1 MFIIEQLL
9 YSNGHFILFLDK
21 SFFMIEANILVIDDD
36 DDILLSARLFL
47 KQHFKQVITCKSPKE
62 INVLLSTNEI
72 DIILLDMNYQKGA
85 SDGREGLYWLEHI
98 LSIDKDY
105 IVILMTA
112 YGNVE
117 LAVQAI
123 KKGATDFILKP
134 WENEKLFATLS
145 AASKLRQSNRKVKK
159 LEKIHS
165 SMQKDMARSF
175 EHVIGNA
182 DPIKKLQHT
191 LIKVAPTDANVLILG
206 ENGTGKQVFAYEL
219 HKHSLRKQ
227 GTFMH
232 VDLGSL
238 NENLFESE
246 LFGYAK
252 GAFTDAKEDKPG
264 RFELAEGGTIFL
276 DEIGNLSMALQ
287 SKLLSVIQNRTVT
300 RLGESK
306 ERKINVR
313 LITATNMPL
322 NEMVGKGTF
331 RQDLLFRI
339 NTVELL
345 LPPLS
350 HRGDDILLLAEHFL
364 HSFSTKYHKNI
375 TQFEAKAAQALLN
388 YQWPGNVREL
398 QHVIER
404 AVIMSD
410 GLQIGMDDLQLSPQR
425 FGGSATTIQ
434 SDMALEDME
443 KMMVQKAIEK
453 HQGNISRAS
462 AELGLTRAALYRR
475 IEKFNL

>member
-1 MFIIEQLL
+1 MKD
-9 YSNGHFILFLDK
+9 S
-21 SFFMIEANILVIDDD
+21 NILIIDDD

-47 KQHFKQVITCKSPKE
+47 KQHFNKVLTCKTPRE
-62 INVLLSTNEI
+62 LNVLLSQNEI

-112 YGNVE
+112 FGHVE

-145 AASKLRQSNRKVKK
+145 AATKLRLSNKKVKK
-159 LEKIHS
+159 LEKIHTS
-165 SMQKDMARSF
+165 IQGDLARKFENLIGESNHIQYLQK
-175 EHVIGNA
+175 
-182 DPIKKLQHT
+182 T
-191 LIKVAPTDANVLILG
+191 LTKVAPTDANVLILG

-219 HKHSLRKQ
+219 HKLSLRRNQ
-227 GTFMH
+227 LFMH

-238 NENLFESE
+238 HENLFESE

-264 RFELAEGGTIFL
+264 RFEMADGGTIFL
-276 DEIGNLSMALQ
+276 DEIGNLSLPLQ
-287 SKLLSVIQNRTVT
+287 AKLLTVLQNRTIT
-300 RLGESK
+300 RLGESR

-322 NEMVGKGTF
+322 EEMVNQGTF

-345 LPPLS
+345 LPPLRS
-350 HRGDDILLLAEHFL
+350 RGNDILLLAHYFL
-364 HSFSTKYHKNI
+364 QSFVGKYHKNI
-375 TQFEAKAAQALLN
+375 KGISAKSQQTLLN

-398 QHVIER
+398 QHVLER
-404 AVIMSD
+404 AVIMSED
-410 GLQIGMDDLQLSPQR
+410 LEIQEDDLQLSPQK
-425 FGGSATTIQ
+425 FGSRPLLQDDIPL
-434 SDMALEDME
+434 DEME
-443 KMMVQKAIEK
+443 KMMVNKAIEK
-453 HQGNISRAS
+453 HKGNISRA
-462 AELGLTRAALYRR
+462 AADLGLTRAALYRR
-475 IEKFNL
+475 IEKFGL

>member
-1 MFIIEQLL
+1 MT
-9 YSNGHFILFLDK
+9 
-21 SFFMIEANILVIDDD
+21 EANILVIDDD

-47 KQHFKQVITCKSPKE
+47 KQHFSQVLTCKSPRE
-62 INVLLSTNEI
+62 INVMLSKNEV

-105 IVILMTA
+105 VVILMTA
-112 YGNVE
+112 FGNVE

-145 AASKLRQSNRKVKK
+145 AATKLRQSNKKVKK

-165 SMQKDMARSF
+165 SIQNDMARKF
-175 EHVIGNA
+175 EHIVGNDA
-182 DPIKKLQHT
+182 SVQHLQKT
-191 LIKVAPTDANVLILG
+191 LTKVAPTDANVLILG
-206 ENGTGKQVFAYEL
+206 ENGTGKQVFALEL
-219 HKHSLRKQ
+219 HKNSLRRKQ
-227 GTFMH
+227 IFMH

-252 GAFTDAKEDKPG
+252 GAFTDAREDKPG
-264 RFELAEGGTIFL
+264 RFEMADGGTIFL
-276 DEIGNLSMALQ
+276 DEIGNLSLPLQ
-287 SKLLSVIQNRTVT
+287 AKLLSVLQNRTVI

-306 ERKINVR
+306 ERKIDIR
-313 LITATNMPL
+313 LVSATNMPL
-322 NEMVGKGTF
+322 NEMVAKGTF

-339 NTVELL
+339 NTVELVL
-345 LPPLS
+345 SPLRE
-350 HRGDDILLLAEHFL
+350 RGDDIILLANHFL
-364 HSFSTKYHKNI
+364 QVFNGKYHKNI
-375 TQFEAKAAQALLN
+375 KSIGQKAKQILLN
-388 YQWPGNVREL
+388 YKWPGNIREL

-404 AVIMSD
+404 AIIMTD
-410 GLQIGMDDLQLSPQR
+410 GQEITEDDLQLSTQK
-425 FGGSATTIQ
+425 FGSQSILQ
-434 SDMALEDME
+434 SDMPLDEME
-443 KMMVQKAIEK
+443 KLMVNKAIDK
-453 HQGNISRAS
+453 HKGNISKAA

-475 IEKFNL
+475 IEKFGL